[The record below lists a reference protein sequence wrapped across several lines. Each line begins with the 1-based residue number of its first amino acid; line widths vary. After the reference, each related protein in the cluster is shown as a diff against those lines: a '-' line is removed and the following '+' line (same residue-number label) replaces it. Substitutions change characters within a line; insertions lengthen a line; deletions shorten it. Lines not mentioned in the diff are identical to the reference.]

1 LADSD
6 RTGGPKALM
15 FQGTGSDAGKSL
27 LVAGLCRAY
36 RRRGVAVFPFK
47 PQNMSNNAAVTP
59 DGGEIGRAQA
69 LQALAAGVPPT
80 KHMNPVLL
88 KPQSETGVQ
97 VIVQGR
103 VEGSAGA
110 LDYHALKPGLLPR
123 VLDSFA
129 HIARQADLVLVEGA
143 GSPAEANLRPGDI
156 ANMGFAEAVDIKV
169 VLIADVER
177 GGVLASIVG
186 TMALLAATEK
196 ARVKGTI
203 INKFRG
209 DPALFDDAL
218 GIINAKTDLD
228 CFGVVPFFADAHKL
242 PKEDALSLADDGG
255 PAAEGE
261 ICIAALRL
269 SRIANFDDLDP
280 LFAESGV
287 KVDIIREGTPLP
299 GDADMVVIPGSKSTL
314 ADLAIIRAEGWDIDI
329 TAHRRRGG
337 LVVGLCGGYQILGTR
352 IADPDGIE
360 GPPGEAEGLGL
371 LDVETVIAGAKTLNE
386 TAGKD
391 ALSGEAVRG
400 YEMHIGETT
409 GPDLAR
415 PWLRLEGGRPEGA
428 RSADGR
434 VMGTYVHG
442 LFSADGFRHAF
453 LAGLT
458 GGRFEGVAYEVV
470 IEETLDALASH
481 LEAHLD
487 LDGLLAA
494 TATVKAGGDAALTR
508 AG

>member
-1 LADSD
+1 ML
-6 RTGGPKALM
+6 
-15 FQGTGSDAGKSL
+15 QGTGSDAGKSL

-47 PQNMSNNAAVTP
+47 PQNMSNNAAVTA

-69 LQALAAGVPPT
+69 LQARAAGVPPT

-103 VEGSAGA
+103 VEGKAQA
-110 LDYHALKPGLLPR
+110 RDYHVLKPKLLPR

-129 HIARQADLVLVEGA
+129 HMARQADLVLVEGA

-156 ANMGFAEAVDIKV
+156 ANMGFAEAADINV

-177 GGVLASIVG
+177 GGALASIVG
-186 TMALLAATEK
+186 TMALLADTEK

-218 GIINAKTDLD
+218 EIINAKTGLD

-242 PKEDALSLADDGG
+242 PKEDALSLADGGGGTGGGAKGG
-255 PAAEGE
+255 PEGT
-261 ICIAALRL
+261 IRIAVPRL

-280 LFAESGV
+280 LLAEEGV
-287 KVDIIREGTPLP
+287 KVDIIGDGTPLP
-299 GDADMVVIPGSKSTL
+299 GDAHVVVIPGSKSTL
-314 ADLAIIRAEGWDIDI
+314 ADLAVIRAEGWDIDI

-352 IADPDGIE
+352 IADPDGVE
-360 GPPGEAEGLGL
+360 GGAGEAEGLGL
-371 LDVETVIAGAKTLNE
+371 LDVETVIAGPKTLTE
-386 TAGKD
+386 TAGED

-442 LFSADGFRHAF
+442 LFAADGFRHAF
-453 LAGLT
+453 LAGIT
-458 GGRFEGVAYEVV
+458 GGGFEGVAYEVV
-470 IEETLDALASH
+470 IEETLDALAAH
-481 LEAHLD
+481 LEEHLD

-494 TATVKAGGDAALTR
+494 AAPVKTQPLSATG
-508 AG
+508 